1 MPRPRATSPPTGDSP
16 TAPCRWSPAPCW
28 SSRRPCSRQP
38 PCAPVRTAPG
48 RRPPGRPAAADPS
61 ASLPPVR
68 ARAPTRTA
76 EHASDPAATSST
88 PTHVCLP
95 AHLEALLS
103 DWLVLV
109 LGLLA
114 ACLVVAAVFLV
125 RRRRPSGEQDPTETP
140 DVIEYMTMMIGSTA
154 A

>member
-1 MPRPRATSPPTGDSP
+1 M
-16 TAPCRWSPAPCW
+16 
-28 SSRRPCSRQP
+28 
-38 PCAPVRTAPG
+38 
-48 RRPPGRPAAADPS
+48 
-61 ASLPPVR
+61 
-68 ARAPTRTA
+68 
-76 EHASDPAATSST
+76 
-88 PTHVCLP
+88 
-95 AHLEALLS
+95 S